1 MRLWIVIATL
11 TVGLAAAPPGA
22 AVEPVTYAE
31 IVETIRELAADHL
44 GVKAAEVDT
53 VSSLFSQGMNEK
65 SFDALVVE
73 IQQEFGVVL
82 DSNDVRRAKWNDNAR
97 ALSVRRLADM
107 VSHRQQSPSP

>member
-1 MRLWIVIATL
+1 MRQWVVTAMLAA
-11 TVGLAAAPPGA
+11 GFAAAPPGA
-22 AVEPVTYAE
+22 AVEPVTHAE
-31 IVETIRELAADHL
+31 IIETIRGMAADHL
-44 GVKAAEVDT
+44 GAKPSDLDT

-82 DSNDVRRAKWNDNAR
+82 DADDIRQAKWNDNAR

-107 VSHRQQSPSP
+107 VERQMRPR

>member
-1 MRLWIVIATL
+1 MRPWIAIAMF
-11 TVGLAAAPPGA
+11 AAGFAAPPPGA
-22 AVEPVTYAE
+22 ALEPVTYAE
-31 IVETIRELAADHL
+31 IIQTIRGLAADHL
-44 GVKAAEVDT
+44 GVKAADVDT

-82 DSNDVRRAKWNDNAR
+82 DANDLRQAKWNDSVR

-107 VSHRQQSPSP
+107 VERQMRPR